1 LYVGIAKYLISKC
14 IDVARDAYQCP
25 FVYLQVESDNV
36 AALQLYDR
44 LGFEVCDVKKERIY
58 VDKEFYIGI
67 EKCDKLLLRK
77 NI

>member
-1 LYVGIAKYLISKC
+1 
-14 IDVARDAYQCP
+14 
-25 FVYLQVESDNV
+25 VYLQVESDNV